1 MSRDGE
7 VEAGDSNSMTN
18 DRKRGSGDDSENEH
32 SEPTSKKKLKINDN
46 DISTSLVTSKEEIER
61 RRFEYLDHPADIQ
74 IHSWGKD
81 FGEAAAA
88 AITAMYGYMTNLSSV
103 DSAYEIFFEAKGR
116 DKETL
121 LYAMMHEAL
130 ANFQAEPFFIGN
142 KVEVSLF
149 FRVFR
154 EKLSIQVI
162 SIEED
167 ETDGFTATFKASGE
181 SFDLDKH
188 PQEADIKAITYSNMQ
203 ILEKPDESKCDIY
216 VIVDI

>member
-142 KVEVSLF
+142 KVEV
-149 FRVFR
+149 
-154 EKLSIQVI
+154 I